1 MASLLTFINPLLLNG
16 DSLGTSV
23 IFGTHLNR
31 IADSNI
37 NLSSSRKLTFMLP
50 DSMRFKLELNTIPNP
65 PEKFRKQVIKTF
77 STREGWWYI
86 GIKGDG
92 GVKSKGTRLLIE
104 KEK

>member
-1 MASLLTFINPLLLNG
+1 MASLLTFINPLLLHG

-31 IADSNI
+31 IADCNI
-37 NLSSSRKLTFMLP
+37 NLSSSRLCYLILCASRTI
-50 DSMRFKLELNTIPNP
+50 NTIPNP
-65 PEKFRKQVIKTF
+65 PEICRKQVIKTF

>member
-1 MASLLTFINPLLLNG
+1 MNRNYIPLYLQGLRLTISRWYIRYRYRFNIRPRWCVYINV
-16 DSLGTSV
+16 S
-23 IFGTHLNR
+23 
-31 IADSNI
+31 AMQ
-37 NLSSSRKLTFMLP
+37 LSRDAYIYFVQL
-50 DSMRFKLELNTIPNP
+50 IYII
-65 PEKFRKQVIKTF
+65 QVIKTF